1 MTNLAYTNVKIHIY
15 MFTHVYAQR
24 HGEKL
29 SRQENAIVVVFTF
42 YGKPEKSVKPTQGRT
57 FTMPITRTDLKWL
70 LWSTPVSML
79 HSAFA
84 PSHPKSAKVFV

>member
-1 MTNLAYTNVKIHIY
+1 MYI
-15 MFTHVYAQR
+15 QR

-57 FTMPITRTDLKWL
+57 FTKPITRTDTEWL
-70 LWSTPVSML
+70 L
-79 HSAFA
+79 
-84 PSHPKSAKVFV
+84 